1 MQKPDGLWAILN
13 VIKDFYET
21 GIDDHFFVF
30 ILLILI
36 VADIVTG
43 FCKAWALKIFSSRK
57 ARTGIVT
64 HSAIFII
71 TAIGYPFFLLAN
83 AGSIADMIITALCAS
98 YGYYICVTK
107 AIKMAKIKL
116 TTKAGTTYPSDLQ
129 NLTYEQAEDIS

>member
-13 VIKDFYET
+13 VIKDFYDT

-36 VADIVTG
+36 VADVVTG

-98 YGYYICVTK
+98 YGASLVANLDILGLKIPYISTFINERVDNHK
-107 AIKMAKIKL
+107 REERK
-116 TTKAGTTYPSDLQ
+116 
-129 NLTYEQAEDIS
+129 